1 MCVLLHLQDPS
12 FLRLTTILIYKNEV
26 WLVLEA
32 NNCNDSGFFCCVKGY
47 IFLSSVQYSTKPIMK
62 YSLFLGR
69 TYNKTH
75 IACGS

>member
-32 NNCNDSGFFCCVKGY
+32 NNCNHSFLFFLRQG
-47 IFLSSVQYSTKPIMK
+47 I
-62 YSLFLGR
+62 LFSFISAILNQA
-69 TYNKTH
+69 YYE
-75 IACGS
+75 I